1 MARGSG
7 RTYTSARLVGGA
19 WGAYLLR
26 HRPSVR
32 PSIIDD
38 PGRLRRA
45 SVRIH
50 VMVVKLRECGMVCPP
65 TRALHAQSHI
75 TFNR

>member
-26 HRPSVR
+26 HRPSVHQSLMI
-32 PSIIDD
+32 PA
-38 PGRLRRA
+38 GYRA